1 MRGMARDPSNA
12 KAKVG
17 AAITKEGK
25 ERMKSFH
32 RGGWKDEGDWWK
44 LPEDVEGGM
53 WVEWS
58 GWESSGKDDGLGKP
72 KSID

>member
-17 AAITKEGK
+17 AVMTKEGK
-25 ERMKSFH
+25 ERMKTFH

-44 LPEDVEGGM
+44 LPEDVERRNVGR
-53 WVEWS
+53 VEW
-58 GWESSGKDDGLGKP
+58 LGKLREGMMGWG
-72 KSID
+72 SQRV